1 VRTDR
6 IPGLGVAKGLV
17 FAVTQIFRPKA
28 TIQYPEQH
36 NPVSPRHRGRL
47 ILLYDEAGTL
57 KCETCFQCAAACPI
71 ECIDMGG
78 VDTRQRYHVHWGPAE
93 QYAERREESALR
105 RSGRPVPDAT
115 FEPFATIDL
124 APLDAILA
132 RHGFRPRSALR
143 ILEETQDAYG
153 HLPVAALQHIAFR
166 TGAWYSE
173 LYGIATS
180 YPHLRFEAPTAHL
193 VQVCR
198 CAQCLVLG
206 GGAVLAA
213 FREHLGTDV
222 GGISPDGTVRLE
234 ATDCRGG
241 SRRTPR
247 VLVDGNVL
255 PKASPK
261 DAATIAAALRGT
273 AVPQGRRA

>member
-6 IPGLGVAKGLV
+6 VPGLGVAKGLV
-17 FAVTQIFRPKA
+17 FAITQAFRPKR
-28 TIQYPEQH
+28 TIQYPEEH
-36 NPVSPRHRGRL
+36 NPISPKHRGRL

-93 QYAERREESALR
+93 QYAERREESAVR

-115 FEPFATIDL
+115 FEPFARIDL

-132 RHGFRPRSALR
+132 EHEFRPRSALR
-143 ILEETQDAYG
+143 ILEATQAEYG

-180 YPHLRFEAPTAHL
+180 YPHLRFEKPSAHL

-198 CAQCLVLG
+198 CAQCTVLG

-213 FREHLGTDV
+213 FREQLSTDV
-222 GGISPDGTVRLE
+222 GGLSPDGAVRLE
-234 ATDCRGG
+234 TTDCRGE
-241 SRRTPR
+241 SRDTPR
-247 VLVDGNVL
+247 VIVDGSVL
-255 PKASPK
+255 PRATAT
-261 DAATIAAALRGT
+261 DAATIAAALRAT
-273 AVPQGRRA
+273 VPQGGVA

>member
-1 VRTDR
+1 MRTDR
-6 IPGLGVAKGLV
+6 VPGLGVAKGIV
-17 FAVTQIFRPKA
+17 FAITQALRPKK
-28 TIQYPEQH
+28 TIQYPEEH
-36 NPVSPRHRGRL
+36 NPISPRHRGRL

-105 RSGRPVPDAT
+105 RSGRPVPDRT

-124 APLDAILA
+124 APLDAILG
-132 RHGFRPRSALR
+132 RYEFRPRNALR
-143 ILEETQDAYG
+143 ILEATQEAYG

-180 YPHLRFEAPTAHL
+180 YPHLRFETPAAHL
-193 VQVCR
+193 VEVCR
-198 CAQCLVLG
+198 CAQCAVLG

-213 FREHLGTDV
+213 FRQHLGTDV
-222 GGISPDGTVRLE
+222 GGISPDGAVRLE
-234 ATDCRGG
+234 TTDCRGE
-241 SRRTPR
+241 SRDTPR
-247 VLVDGNVL
+247 VVVDGNVL
-255 PKASPK
+255 PRATAT
-261 DAATIAAALRGT
+261 DAVTIAAALRAT
-273 AVPQGRRA
+273 VPQGRTA